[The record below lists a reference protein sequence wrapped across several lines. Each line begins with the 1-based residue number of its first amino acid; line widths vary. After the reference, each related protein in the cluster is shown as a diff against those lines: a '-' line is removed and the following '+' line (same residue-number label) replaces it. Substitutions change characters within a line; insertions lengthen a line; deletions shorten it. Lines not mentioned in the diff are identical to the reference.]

1 MPAISGYTPPAFDAT
16 HYTKSTLNRVD
27 AAELRLETVRS
38 AFESLTLIKGDQG
51 EAFKVD
57 LFGTVA
63 EILAKKATMTPT
75 PEDVFYAVIT
85 DDTPSRA
92 LFSGIETSTKLD
104 LSRHAIVFNGT
115 VWADMGPFTGAKG
128 EPGNNASATADIQAL
143 QTNVINPIIAN
154 VSTLIS
160 DMTAVEVGVS
170 ALEVTVNTATTGL
183 TDKVSLLRTDLDS
196 AVLTNVSQGLSIAAV
211 EGRASTLETGLA
223 AAVVVNGT
231 QTTTIT
237 GLRTDLDSAVLTNV
251 SQGLSIAAVEG
262 RASTLE
268 TGLAAAVV
276 VNGTQDTAITGL
288 RTDLD
293 LAVLTNVSQG
303 LSIAAV
309 EGRASTLE
317 TGLAAAVVVNGTQT
331 TTITGLRTDLDLA
344 VLTNVSQ
351 GLSIAAVEGRASTL
365 ETGLAAAV
373 VVNGT
378 QTTTITGLRTDLD
391 SAVLTN
397 VSQGLSIAAVE
408 GRAFTLETDL
418 AAAVLV
424 NGTQDTAITGLR
436 TDLDLAVLT
445 NVSQGL
451 SIAAVEGRASTLET
465 GLAAAVLV
473 NGTQTTAITKLEE
486 NSSNYLLVE
495 GESDAGNQVLWASGA
510 SAPIVDRF
518 GIPVPYKAILYR
530 SSGISYGSH
539 GTLTRMTVD
548 VNNYGLTGSATLLKT
563 LEFSLVSGGFM
574 TFKEASAKSLANLV
588 ANGGNF
594 LSFGNVKGYN
604 SSEEEIP
611 VPANLRFRI
620 TLEVFKD
627 EQVSGFSLAL

>member
-231 QTTTIT
+231 Q
-237 GLRTDLDSAVLTNV
+237 
-251 SQGLSIAAVEG
+251 
-262 RASTLE
+262 
-268 TGLAAAVV
+268 
-276 VNGTQDTAITGL
+276 DTA
-288 RTDLD
+288 
-293 LAVLTNVSQG
+293 
-303 LSIAAV
+303 
-309 EGRASTLE
+309 
-317 TGLAAAVVVNGTQT
+317 
-331 TTITGLRTDLDLA
+331 ITGLRTDLDLA